1 MKIGKN
7 ENNNFVR
14 KDKPVGT
21 TFGDSFVWSEAI
33 DAAADVYNGVMLEM
47 KVDLISLLTQFSL
60 FSGPFLLPFLSS
72 YGVRALL
79 YISIGPAGRV

>member
-1 MKIGKN
+1 MKGEN
-7 ENNNFVR
+7 ENNSSFR

-21 TFGDSFVWSEAI
+21 TFGDGFVWSEAI

-60 FSGPFLLPFLSS
+60 FSGQFLLPFLSS
-72 YGVRALL
+72 YGVRTLL
-79 YISIGPAGRV
+79 YISIGPVSCV